1 MRKEAILLVAFG
13 STALETQSVFDHIEE
28 QVRGAFPGVPTAWAY
43 TSRIVRGKLAGL
55 GKIVDSPSMALAR
68 LQDGSFTHVALL
80 SLHTIPGIEFHQLVH
95 DARTFEAMAA
105 GRSRVVVAKPLLASH
120 QDLKRAALA
129 MLKWV
134 PTERRPEDAVVL
146 VGHGS
151 EKHAADL
158 IYTAVNATVRELD
171 PRVFLASVQG
181 YPGLGDILPKLRQTE
196 ARRVFLMPFM
206 SVAGEHARKDMA
218 GEGPGSFKSILE
230 RESYEVLAVLKG
242 TAEYPEI
249 LGIWMDHLRL
259 AMTQLREDRLG

>member
-1 MRKEAILLVAFG
+1 LAKL
-13 STALETQSVFDHIEE
+13 
-28 QVRGAFPGVPTAWAY
+28 
-43 TSRIVRGKLAGL
+43 GKLF
-55 GKIVDSPSMALAR
+55 DSPQVALAR
-68 LQDGSFTHVALL
+68 FQQGGYSHVALL

-95 DARTFEAMAA
+95 NAKNFEVMAA
-105 GRSRVVVAKPLLASH
+105 GLSRVVVAKPLLASH
-120 QDLKRAALA
+120 QDLKRAAA
-129 MLKWV
+129 GIVNRV
-134 PTERRPEDAVVL
+134 PTDRRPEDAVVL

-158 IYTAVNATVRELD
+158 IYTAVHATVRELD

-218 GEGPGSFKSILE
+218 GEEPASFKSILE
-230 RESYEVLAVLKG
+230 REGYEVLAVLKG

-249 LGIWMDHLRL
+249 LEIWMDHLRV
-259 AMTQLREDRLG
+259 AMAELREDQ